1 MQLEEIQIP
10 IYFGGF
16 IDVFWDSDGIIRV
29 DTERDR
35 LSICAN
41 GPALAA
47 LAKQLLYFSC
57 NNSLRHAHVHYDSF
71 FCKNGYVGEPLI
83 LEFSPREETRGFDLY
98 DDDTVTLRLDIPS
111 DCEPDVPGLLQVF
124 PEECRIVGD
133 RKDHALSRKGNADAP
148 GQRTGMQL
156 VVSFRQC
163 AACRAL
169 PDPDITPRQHGKE
182 NTMKLIWTRELDVQ
196 KPMGTGFPR
205 RIFLSGVRDFLLLQR

>member
-1 MQLEEIQIP
+1 M
-10 IYFGGF
+10 
-16 IDVFWDSDGIIRV
+16 FWDSDGSSAWTRSGV
-29 DTERDR
+29 A
-35 LSICAN
+35 CPFAPN

-83 LEFSPREETRGFDLY
+83 LEFSPREETHGFDLY

-133 RKDHALSRKGNADAP
+133 EKAMLYLAKAMLMLRGREQGCSLSFRSGNAP
-148 GQRTGMQL
+148 R
-156 VVSFRQC
+156 
-163 AACRAL
+163 AALCL
-169 PDPDITPRQHGKE
+169 
-182 NTMKLIWTRELDVQ
+182 TR
-196 KPMGTGFPR
+196 
-205 RIFLSGVRDFLLLQR
+205 I